1 MQKPGKAPTLHFAQM
16 SKQLLNRDLSSCVLC
31 GVQMLYVRTLS
42 GLAVHQLLINAR
54 AIGLLKDVRP

>member
-31 GVQMLYVRTLS
+31 GVQMLHLRTLS
-42 GLAVHQLLINAR
+42 GLAVHQLLINAVT
-54 AIGLLKDVRP
+54 LVC